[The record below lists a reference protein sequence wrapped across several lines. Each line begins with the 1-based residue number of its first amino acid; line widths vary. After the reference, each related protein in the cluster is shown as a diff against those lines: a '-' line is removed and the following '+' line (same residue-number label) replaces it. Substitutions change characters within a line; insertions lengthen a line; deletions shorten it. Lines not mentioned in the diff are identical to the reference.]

1 MYSTIFLNIYT
12 KLYRALKKSSMN
24 SPIHTQVQCPYRWGG
39 LRILVQRRSARN
51 AVAAG
56 PFDVQRASE
65 RDLLVEEQTLP
76 VSLICTLH

>member
-1 MYSTIFLNIYT
+1 
-12 KLYRALKKSSMN
+12 MN
-24 SPIHTQVQCPYRWGG
+24 STIHTQVQCPYRWGG

-56 PFDVQRASE
+56 PFDVQRASG

-76 VSLICTLH
+76 V